1 MRPLTLEWIKKAEGD
16 LAIAGRELRVRK
28 SPVYDAVC
36 FHSQQCAEKYLKA
49 ILQENEREIPKIHN
63 LIELLKLCT
72 EIDSSLVM
80 LQADLWTLER
90 YSVRVRYPGVN
101 TEKDEAKAAYQKT
114 VNYHNLDFCL
124 KRNYPIHWASLLWI
138 LFNTLSYRS
147 LALFQISPTIFT
159 TS

>member
-63 LIELLKLCT
+63 LIELLKLCA

-90 YSVRVRYPGVN
+90 
-101 TEKDEAKAAYQKT
+101 
-114 VNYHNLDFCL
+114 
-124 KRNYPIHWASLLWI
+124 I
-138 LFNTLSYRS
+138 LCARPVSWG
-147 LALFQISPTIFT
+147 
-159 TS
+159 